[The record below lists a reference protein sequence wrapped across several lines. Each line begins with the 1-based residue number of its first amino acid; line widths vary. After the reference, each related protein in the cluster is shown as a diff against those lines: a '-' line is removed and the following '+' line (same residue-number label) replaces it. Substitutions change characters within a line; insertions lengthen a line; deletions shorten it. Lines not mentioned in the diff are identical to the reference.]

1 MIMTNFLKSR
11 KSVREFKNKKVNP
24 NTLEKIQEVILELG
38 KEENCENIKFK
49 LYEDGD
55 VIANSLRGTG
65 GYSGVMIQSPHY
77 ITLELSN
84 KEDKT
89 LIYSSYFLEKL
100 ITKLNSLGLDTCW
113 VSLKDVEE
121 EKKKDIFNKSQGYI
135 DYILAFGHSKLRNP
149 FVPEPF
155 SERIGVDE
163 LVSYKS
169 IGRHLTMDEL
179 ESRGLEDLFFY
190 VRFAPS
196 TMNKQPWRFLL
207 DDNKVTLMLTYKE
220 GEVPLLIDAGIIMYY
235 FEALANTQGIKNK
248 WKLVHESFKA
258 EDSDII
264 YQTIAEY
271 DL

>member
-24 NTLEKIQEVILELG
+24 NTLEKIHEIILDLE
-38 KEENCENIKFK
+38 KEENCKNIKFK
-49 LYEDGD
+49 LHEDGE
-55 VIANSLRGTG
+55 VIANSLKGTG
-65 GYSGVMIQSPHY
+65 GYSGVMIHSPHY

-89 LIYSSYFLEKL
+89 VIYSSYFLEKL
-100 ITKLNSLGLDTCW
+100 ITKLNALGLDTCW
-113 VSLKDVEE
+113 VSLKGVEE
-121 EKKKDIFNKSQGYI
+121 DKKKEVFNKSEGYI

-163 LVSYKS
+163 LVSYKT
-169 IGRHLTMDEL
+169 IGKHLTMEEL
-179 ESRGLEDLFFY
+179 EKRGLEDLFFY

-207 DDNKVTLMLTYKE
+207 DDNKVTLMLSYKE
-220 GEVPLLIDAGIIMYY
+220 GETPLLIDAGIIMYY
-235 FEALANTQGIKNK
+235 FEALANTLGIKNK
-248 WKLVHESFKA
+248 WKLVDGSFKP
-258 EDSDII
+258 EDKDTV
-264 YQTIAEY
+264 YQYIAQY